1 MINLSH
7 WGLPASLQP
16 TAPLP
21 RRAAHEVELRVRL
34 QRRELGK
41 PVRRGEQR
49 GDRADIPYLVV
60 GEPGCAGLGDVR
72 VTEEFGGARQ
82 RERQVCDSAPA
93 SVKAHLPGV
102 GGYLVGELGIF
113 GPDAED
119 GAVGN
124 DAVGA
129 EVGCG
134 GRDDYKFA
142 FCLGQAFFSLH
153 ERVVVVKEGSQLD
166 RAVAERAEDVRN
178 EAGLLRDRANAL
190 AQVIG
195 KIRKLGHPESA
206 LGLMLHTPKSAR
218 GSGTISS
225 GNGGPWVAVTD
236 EAIEKIKAMIVSGT
250 LRAGDRLPKEADL
263 AAELGLSRNSLRE
276 AVKALSLVNILD
288 VRQGD
293 GTYVTSLEPTL
304 LLEALSFIVDF
315 HRDATVLELLQ
326 VRRILEPAATAM
338 ATVRATDDEID
349 DLRKLLESL
358 GPDPAVEDLIANDLE
373 FHRRIAVS
381 SGNSVLSSLVES
393 MSAPTVRARVW
404 RGLTEAGVGARTVA
418 EHRAI
423 LDAMASRDPEAARSW
438 ATVHIAA
445 VEQWLNTVL

>member
-1 MINLSH
+1 
-7 WGLPASLQP
+7 
-16 TAPLP
+16 
-21 RRAAHEVELRVRL
+21 
-34 QRRELGK
+34 
-41 PVRRGEQR
+41 
-49 GDRADIPYLVV
+49 
-60 GEPGCAGLGDVR
+60 
-72 VTEEFGGARQ
+72 
-82 RERQVCDSAPA
+82 
-93 SVKAHLPGV
+93 
-102 GGYLVGELGIF
+102 
-113 GPDAED
+113 
-119 GAVGN
+119 
-124 DAVGA
+124 
-129 EVGCG
+129 
-134 GRDDYKFA
+134 
-142 FCLGQAFFSLH
+142 
-153 ERVVVVKEGSQLD
+153 
-166 RAVAERAEDVRN
+166 
-178 EAGLLRDRANAL
+178 
-190 AQVIG
+190 
-195 KIRKLGHPESA
+195 
-206 LGLMLHTPKSAR
+206 
-218 GSGTISS
+218 
-225 GNGGPWVAVTD
+225 VAVTD

-263 AAELGLSRNSLRE
+263 AAELGLSRSSLRE

-338 ATVRATDDEID
+338 ATERATDDEID
-349 DLRKLLESL
+349 DLRKLLDSL

-393 MSAPTVRARVW
+393 MSAPTTRARVW
-404 RGLTEAGVGARTVA
+404 RGLTQAGVGARTVA